1 MSQRSIE
8 DFKAVLQGGGVRP
21 TMFEVELTFPDAVAP
36 DLGDV
41 TRDGTFLIKAAGLP
55 SSNVGTIAVPFRGR
69 RLKVSGDRVFEDWNV
84 TIIND
89 VSFGLRTA
97 MEKWSEKIQNHN
109 YALGATELQSYFG
122 SAIVRQLDRDG
133 TQLRAYSFEGI
144 WPQQIAEIGL
154 DFEANDSIE
163 QYDVNFAVQYWS
175 ASTSGDPVTSS
186 VARDFSGRSG
196 DIIS

>member
-21 TMFEVELTFPDAVAP
+21 TMFEVELTFPDSVAP

-55 SSNVGTIAVPFRGR
+55 SSNVGQIAVPFRGR
-69 RLKVSGDRVFEDWNV
+69 KLKVSGDRVFDDWNV
-84 TIIND
+84 TVIND

-109 YALGATELQSYFG
+109 YALGATELSSYFG

-133 TQLRAYSFEGI
+133 SQLRAYNFEGI
-144 WPQQIAEIGL
+144 WPQQVAEIGL
-154 DFEANDSIE
+154 DFANRPTE
-163 QYDVNFAVQYWS
+163 KRK
-175 ASTSGDPVTSS
+175 ASQ
-186 VARDFSGRSG
+186 
-196 DIIS
+196 

>member
-21 TMFEVELTFPDAVAP
+21 TMFEVELSFPESIAP

-69 RLKVSGDRVFEDWNV
+69 KLKVSGDRVFDDWNITV
-84 TIIND
+84 IND

-109 YALGATELQSYFG
+109 YALGATELRSYFG

-133 TQLRAYSFEGI
+133 SQLRAYVFEGI
-144 WPQQIAEIGL
+144 WPQQVAEIGL

-163 QYDVNFAVQYWS
+163 QYDVNFAVQYWG
-175 ASTSGDPVTSS
+175 AAKDGDPTTSS

>member
-21 TMFEVELTFPDAVAP
+21 TMFEVELTFPESVVSDSTEI
-36 DLGDV
+36 
-41 TRDGTFLIKAAGLP
+41 TRDGTFLVQAAALP
-55 SSNVGTIAVPFRGR
+55 ASNVGTIEVPFRGR
-69 RLKVSGDRVFEDWNV
+69 KLKVSGDRTFDPWNV
-84 TIIND
+84 QIMND

-97 MEKWSEKIQNHN
+97 FEKWAEKIQNHN
-109 YALGATELQSYFG
+109 YALGATNLSDYFA

-144 WPQQIAEIGL
+144 WPSQVGEIGL
-154 DFEANDSIE
+154 DFNATDDVER
-163 QYDVNFAVQYWS
+163 YDVTFNVQYWS
-175 ASTSGDPVTSS
+175 AAKDGDPYTSAVPRDTSGQIN
-186 VARDFSGRSG
+186 